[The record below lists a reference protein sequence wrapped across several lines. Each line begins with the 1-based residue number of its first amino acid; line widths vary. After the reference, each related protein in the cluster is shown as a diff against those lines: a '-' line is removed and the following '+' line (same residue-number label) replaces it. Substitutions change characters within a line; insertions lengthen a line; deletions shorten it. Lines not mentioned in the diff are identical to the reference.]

1 MSCLGLGDGG
11 FAGSSGHMFGFDRAA
26 VVLLDFLQRT
36 DFVSVSG
43 ARRPSVNSPAHVKK
57 RDKFC
62 FLVLVF
68 GRSGSD

>member
-1 MSCLGLGDGG
+1 
-11 FAGSSGHMFGFDRAA
+11 MFGFDRAA